1 MTMTHSEFAIMAKN
15 VVKGLEFDKKSEY
28 FYAFWNMDYFKNSS
42 NNKNSMVITFELT
55 DDGAYFRAIAR
66 YLYNLKDCPHKAA
79 VLEATLIIAYQTK
92 GVGYEFDPTDGELR
106 VTIEFP
112 IDDAKIQPK
121 QLERICGL
129 IAGVVD
135 SYDSVI
141 RNAMLTGTIDFSLED
156 KPMPDASKDEMNA
169 LLEKIGGLEGLKKL
183 ANASTIESK
192 K

>member
-28 FYAFWNMDYFKNSS
+28 FYAFWNMDHFKNSS

-121 QLERICGL
+121 QLEKICGA
-129 IAGVVD
+129 ISGVVD
-135 SYDSVI
+135 NYDSVI
-141 RNAMLTGTIDFSLED
+141 RNAMLTGKIDFSLED